1 MSNSSSEPRRRALGA
16 GRSGTLRRTVSVA
29 ALALLSVQGA
39 LIVGTSP
46 AGATTSPTGND
57 LSSFD
62 CGGTFPASPA
72 FGLVGVNGGLA
83 NNLNP
88 CLGPDPSDAQSELYW
103 AVANATGGT
112 PQPKASLYVNTADP
126 GNVVAGTVI
135 PDWPTSG
142 STPYGTC
149 TTTTASTASGSAT
162 VGQNSNACAWEY
174 GNEKAAQD
182 ASWLSA
188 AANAINAMSPP
199 LTVPNQA
206 GGYPWW
212 LDVETANTW
221 QSGSAGQAMNV
232 AVLQGMVAALQGA
245 GASAIGVYS
254 TTSQWD
260 AITGAPSAALGS
272 IAALDDW
279 VPGASTAAGAEANCA
294 LSPFT
299 SGTIALTQWTSGSLD
314 GDVACGATSALQVSR
329 VYGQDAIGTAIAVS
343 QASFPTAGSAKAV
356 VLARSDFFADALAGG
371 PLAAQVGGPLLI
383 TPGASISASLDPR
396 VQAEIQ
402 RVLPTGSTVFILGGD
417 LALSPSID
425 AGLQG
430 LGYKTQ
436 RIAGVNEY
444 ATAVDIAEAL
454 GDPSTVFETT
464 GLSFYDAL
472 SAVPA
477 AIGAHGA
484 ILLTDGTTQAP
495 ETAAYLA
502 AHPSDTRYAIGGP
515 LAAAGADPSA
525 TAVYGS
531 DLYGTSAAVA
541 RSFFPAP
548 STFGAAT
555 SATFSDALAGG
566 PVLGEDHGP
575 MLLVPPSGPLPSSI
589 SGYLSS
595 VAGTITSGTLF
606 GGPLAVGNDVLSE
619 LSAAA

>member
-1 MSNSSSEPRRRALGA
+1 M
-16 GRSGTLRRTVSVA
+16 
-29 ALALLSVQGA
+29 
-39 LIVGTSP
+39 GTSP
-46 AGATTSPTGND
+46 AGAVTAPTGND
-57 LSSFD
+57 VSSFN
-62 CGGTFPASPA
+62 CGGTFPPSPA
-72 FGLVGVNGGLA
+72 FGIVALNGGLA

-88 CLGPDPSDAQSELYW
+88 CLGPDPSYAQSELYW
-103 AVANATGGT
+103 AVASSTGGT

-126 GNVVAGTVI
+126 GNVVGGTVI
-135 PDWPTSG
+135 PDWPSSG

-149 TTTTASTASGSAT
+149 TTTTASTSSGSAT
-162 VGQNSNACAWEY
+162 VGQNSNACAWQY
-174 GNEKAAQD
+174 GNEKATQD
-182 ASWLSA
+182 ASWLTA
-188 AANAINAMSPP
+188 AANAINAMGPP
-199 LTVPNQA
+199 VTVANQA

-221 QSGSAGQAMNV
+221 QSGTAGQAMNV
-232 AVLQGMVAALQGA
+232 AVLQGMVAALQAA

-254 TTSQWD
+254 TTTQWD

-272 IAALDDW
+272 IGALDNW
-279 VPGASTAAGAEANCA
+279 VPGASTAAGAETNCA

-299 SGTIALTQWTSGSLD
+299 SGTIALAQWTSGSVD
-314 GDVACGATSALQVSR
+314 GDVACGTTRAVQVSR

-343 QASFPTAGSAKAV
+343 QASFPSAGSAKAV

-383 TPGASISASLDPR
+383 TPGASISQSLDPR

-402 RVLPTGSTVFILGGD
+402 RVLPSGSTVFILGGD

-425 AGLQG
+425 AGLQS
-430 LGYKTQ
+430 LGYRTQ

-477 AIGAHGA
+477 AIDAHGA

-502 AHPSDTRYAIGGP
+502 AHPADTRYAIGGP

-541 RSFFPAP
+541 HAFFPAP

-566 PVLGEDHGP
+566 PALGQAHGP

-595 VAGTITSGTLF
+595 AASSITSGTLF